1 MDLYEIKKEKDKG
14 DKGDKEEKI
23 GMVGKKEIVESGS
36 EDLYESREE
45 IEIEEWGV
53 NKIWWFFVYFVWS
66 NLWYIKYG

>member
-1 MDLYEIKKEKDKG
+1 MDLYEIKKEK

-45 IEIEEWGV
+45 IEIEEWGGKQNMV
-53 NKIWWFFVYFVWS
+53 IFCLFC
-66 NLWYIKYG
+66 LE

>member
-1 MDLYEIKKEKDKG
+1 MDLYEIKKEK

-45 IEIEEWGV
+45 IEIEEWVVRG
-53 NKIWWFFVYFVWS
+53 
-66 NLWYIKYG
+66 